1 MSGIK
6 VLVDS
11 NFINYIKQKNLIIEP
26 FIDKDSSISFVSEME
41 LLGVFSIFKNHKNNM
56 QNLIN
61 DCQIF
66 EMNQTIKFLAIVLK
80 QKYKIKL
87 AD

>member
-41 LLGVFSIFKNHKNNM
+41 LLGVFSIF
-56 QNLIN
+56 
-61 DCQIF
+61 
-66 EMNQTIKFLAIVLK
+66 
-80 QKYKIKL
+80 
-87 AD
+87 